1 MPLSVVMSVMFAH
14 HYSFDATREVM
25 EVSVLASRDFN
36 SSIWTLVL
44 LFDVHA
50 TQVLEEIIEDR
61 VEHIIFHEHTWK
73 RKVDHVPV
81 LERSAV
87 RRSVGHSLKR

>member
-14 HYSFDATREVM
+14 HHSFDATREVM
-25 EVSVLASRDFN
+25 EVSVLAGVSWFQQFN
-36 SSIWTLVL
+36 L
-44 LFDVHA
+44 DVHA
-50 TQVLEEIIEDR
+50 TQVLEEKIKDR

-73 RKVDHVPV
+73 RNVDHVTV